1 MAKILILY
9 GTTEGQTAK
18 IANQIAEVA
27 KAKGH
32 IVETRLGKHLPSQF
46 SWEDFDAV
54 IIGASVHYTKHQRYI
69 RDLVKGNLEI
79 LQRKPSAFFSVSGA
93 ASGPRE
99 QDRLAAEKT
108 ASQFL
113 QETGWQPDK
122 IGIFA
127 GAIVYTQYGFFKRLL
142 MKRIVKSG
150 GGPTDTSRDYEFTD
164 WKAVTQFAEDFLASL
179 AGARST
185 DTIQT

>member
-18 IANQIAEVA
+18 IANHIAEGA

-32 IVETRLGKHLPSQF
+32 VVETRLGKNLPGQF
-46 SWEDFDAV
+46 SLEDFDAV
-54 IIGASVHYTKHQRYI
+54 IIGASVHYTRHQRYI
-69 RDLVKGNLEI
+69 RDLVKSNLEI
-79 LQRKPSAFFSVSGA
+79 LQRKPSTFFSVSGA

-99 QDRLAAEKT
+99 QDRLAAEKM

-113 QETGWQPDK
+113 QETGWQPNK
-122 IGIFA
+122 TAIFA
-127 GAIVYTQYGFFKRLL
+127 GAIVYTQYGFFKRLI
-142 MKRIVKSG
+142 MKRIMKSS

-164 WKAVTQFAEDFLASL
+164 WKAVTQFAEDFLVSL
-179 AGARST
+179 A
-185 DTIQT
+185 